1 MTCTVDT
8 DKDGFDRCA
17 TGDRLRK
24 LLQERDMTQLQ
35 LSLDMDYNQVGISN
49 IVNGRNDIMLST
61 AARISKALGVGLD
74 EWVVLKE

>member
-8 DKDGFDRCA
+8 DKDGFDSCA

-24 LLQERDMTQLQ
+24 LLQERNMTQLQ